1 MFYLYLYVLWGEYGV
16 GCVSTLARFKC
27 AHVFA
32 ARKVHWTLRLSGS
45 ALRIAFARYALSAKA
60 GLAPAFV
67 VVFAQMI
74 NKLGKIF
81 L

>member
-1 MFYLYLYVLWGEYGV
+1 MQVIFYLYLYVLWGEYGV

-27 AHVFA
+27 ANVFA
-32 ARKVHWTLRLSGS
+32 CVCVFS
-45 ALRIAFARYALSAKA
+45 
-60 GLAPAFV
+60 PAFV